1 MDDFE
6 AYDIKKKNYVCRVA
20 GLRSALSSGLSIY
33 GFPCYVA
40 SLAMWENQHGVMP
53 FDQRTTWGV
62 I

>member
-40 SLAMWENQHGVMP
+40 SLAM
-53 FDQRTTWGV
+53 
-62 I
+62 